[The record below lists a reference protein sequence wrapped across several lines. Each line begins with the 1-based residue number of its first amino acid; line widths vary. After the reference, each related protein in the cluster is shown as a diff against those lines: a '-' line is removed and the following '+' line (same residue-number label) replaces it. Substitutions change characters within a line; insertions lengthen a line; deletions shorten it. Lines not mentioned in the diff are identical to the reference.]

1 MHNDEKADVNELLVQ
16 LDRATRLGRLVVGTT
31 NYVDSLDDAVIRSGR
46 FGRFIPVPPPDVDEA
61 VAILRYYLGTLTKH
75 EEGVEHPDVHVPSET
90 ELRPLVE
97 SLHSE
102 NVRNRRFFCGADL
115 EAAVNE
121 TYLRCLRKAFPDEES
136 IAAAR
141 TMTVEISHQELAASL
156 ESGPRSVVEHAFDS
170 FMQDVE
176 RFCGPGMH
184 QQLLARFGPQSGM

>member
-121 TYLRCLRKAFPDEES
+121 TYLRCRTRRRPPRRN
-136 IAAAR
+136 AAACL
-141 TMTVEISHQELAASL
+141 Q
-156 ESGPRSVVEHAFDS
+156 GD
-170 FMQDVE
+170 
-176 RFCGPGMH
+176 
-184 QQLLARFGPQSGM
+184 